1 MAHQMND
8 VTIKK
13 PDTTNNHLAN
23 ERTFLAW
30 IRSSISIIVFGFVVS
45 KFGIALREFFLVQ
58 GHHIKESNDSLI
70 MGVTFMSVGIIIALT
85 STFRYQITK
94 RQIEACNFKPA
105 NIIVILLG
113 LFAALFGL
121 VLMIYL
127 IIATKSI

>member
-1 MAHQMND
+1 MDAIA
-8 VTIKK
+8 TKK

-58 GHHIKESNDSLI
+58 GHQIKESNDSLI
-70 MGVTFMSVGIIIALT
+70 IGVVFMGIGIILALT
-85 STFRYQITK
+85 SMIRYQITK
-94 RQIEACNFKPA
+94 RRIDMGCFQPA
-105 NIIVILLG
+105 NLMVILLG
-113 LFAALFGL
+113 LFAAFFGM

-127 IIATKSI
+127 IVATKSI

>member
-1 MAHQMND
+1 MDNVA
-8 VTIKK
+8 IKK

-70 MGVTFMSVGIIIALT
+70 MGVVFMGVGITTALT
-85 STFRYQITK
+85 SMIRYQIT
-94 RQIEACNFKPA
+94 RRRIEAGDFKPA
-105 NIIVILLG
+105 NITIILLG
-113 LFAALFGL
+113 LFAATFGI

-127 IIATKSI
+127 IVATKSIY